1 MSKEKRL
8 YISTRQLRERYGGV
22 SHMWIERRLNDDP
35 QFPRPA
41 YFGRR
46 RFWSLAAIAAWER
59 LTLCNSGRP
68 SRVERRAVEHNNPAE
83 RRHRRR

>member
-1 MSKEKRL
+1 V
-8 YISTRQLRERYGGV
+8 YISTQQLRERYGGV
-22 SHMWIERRLNDDP
+22 SHMWIERRLNDDA

-59 LTLCNSGRP
+59 VTLCKSGRP
-68 SRVERRAVEHNNPAE
+68 SRVERRQIERNKPAE
-83 RRHRRR
+83 GRYRRR